1 MIVSPCRRA
10 LLFSVT
16 AAAAFLAAGCGGGPD
31 APYPV
36 RGTVYLD
43 ADPATELAGWTVVF
57 SSSEKH
63 KGATGVIKED
73 GTYSLGSSRPNDGA
87 IPGTYEVA
95 VTPPDAPGQS
105 ERVKT
110 RPVVKA
116 APFVQP
122 KNFTVTVEMKTND
135 IPINLKRKK

>member
-1 MIVSPCRRA
+1 MVSSPRRRA
-10 LLFSVT
+10 LLLGVT
-16 AAAAFLAAGCGGGPD
+16 AAAAFVAAGCGGGPD
-31 APYPV
+31 AAYPV

-43 ADPATELAGWTVVF
+43 ADPATELAGWTVLF

-87 IPGTYEVA
+87 VPGTYEVT
-95 VTPPDAPGQS
+95 VSPPDAPGAS
-105 ERVKT
+105 ERSKA
-110 RPVVKA
+110 RPAVKA
-116 APFVQP
+116 ALFVEP
-122 KNFTVTVEMKTND
+122 KNLTVTVEMKTND